1 MTYQVVKEEI
11 VRRRPRWLTQVL
23 MAMPPEEFFGEC
35 SLSEAQTRLRAIKKV
50 LQIFLSHKPRLRLVA
65 EEDSL
70 EILSPKNYTYIRFS
84 INQIND
90 RDELNYSEV

>member
-11 VRRRPRWLTQVL
+11 VRR
-23 MAMPPEEFFGEC
+23 PPEEFFGEC
-35 SLSEAQTRLRAIKKV
+35 SLSEAQTRLRAIKEV

>member
-11 VRRRPRWLTQVL
+11 VRRRPRWLT
-23 MAMPPEEFFGEC
+23 
-35 SLSEAQTRLRAIKKV
+35 
-50 LQIFLSHKPRLRLVA
+50 QIFLSHKPRLRLVA

>member
-35 SLSEAQTRLRAIKKV
+35 SLSEAQTRLRAIKVV
-50 LQIFLSHKPRLRLVA
+50 LQTFLSHKPRLRLVA
-65 EEDSL
+65 KEESL

>member
-23 MAMPPEEFFGEC
+23 MAMPPEEFFGVC
-35 SLSEAQTRLRAIKKV
+35 SLSEAQARLQAIKEV

>member
-23 MAMPPEEFFGEC
+23 MAMSPEEFFGEC
-35 SLSEAQTRLRAIKKV
+35 SLSEAQTRLRAIKEV

-84 INQIND
+84 INQIKD
-90 RDELNYSEV
+90 RDEVNYSEV

>member
-11 VRRRPRWLTQVL
+11 VRRRPRWLTQ
-23 MAMPPEEFFGEC
+23 E
-35 SLSEAQTRLRAIKKV
+35 V

-65 EEDSL
+65 KEDSL

>member
-23 MAMPPEEFFGEC
+23 MAMP
-35 SLSEAQTRLRAIKKV
+35 RLRI
-50 LQIFLSHKPRLRLVA
+50 VA

>member
-1 MTYQVVKEEI
+1 MAYQVVKEEI

-23 MAMPPEEFFGEC
+23 MAMPPEEFFGES
-35 SLSEAQTRLRAIKKV
+35 SLTEAQARLQAIKGV
-50 LQIFLSHKPRLRLVA
+50 LQIFLSHKPRLRLIV

-70 EILSPKNYTYIRFS
+70 EIVSPKNCTYIRFS
-84 INQIND
+84 INQNKD

>member
-35 SLSEAQTRLRAIKKV
+35 SLSEAQTRLRAIKEV
-50 LQIFLSHKPRLRLVA
+50 LQIFLSA